1 MQSVVQSVELY
12 INYATAQSYS
22 CIFSTSSSSNLL
34 CGSHNWSFLLTCLLH
49 VICSVCVCLHEK
61 VRSLRAPKGKN
72 SSNAVKT
79 LSWNETTQN
88 KIGVLWIDLLLP
100 PPPIISNISSLN
112 THSVILILA
121 GVFFFFTKLRKC
133 KLRLVLSQTSNMTP
147 LLFPVVRNTAYYLIQ
162 GIFSR
167 QTSTLLNLLASI
179 QFAGQLKSMFSNSC
193 FEICTEI

>member
-1 MQSVVQSVELY
+1 MPQHK
-12 INYATAQSYS
+12 SYS
-22 CIFSTSSSSNLL
+22 CIFSTSSSSRLL
-34 CGSHNWSFLLTCLLH
+34 GGSHNWSFLLTCLLH

-61 VRSLRAPKGKN
+61 VRSLRAPKGKT
-72 SSNAVKT
+72 SSNAVKTQT

-88 KIGVLWIDLLLP
+88 KIGVLWIDP
-100 PPPIISNISSLN
+100 PPHPIISNISSLN

-121 GVFFFFTKLRKC
+121 GLFFFTKLRKC
-133 KLRLVLSQTSNMTP
+133 KLRLVLSQTSKMTP

>member
-1 MQSVVQSVELY
+1 MLASLQWRTFSHDMTLTWLYHHMFLTCKLLQEGTCSDFLIKSAFSEMQSVVQSVELY

-100 PPPIISNISSLN
+100 PPPSL
-112 THSVILILA
+112 VI
-121 GVFFFFTKLRKC
+121 FHH
-133 KLRLVLSQTSNMTP
+133 
-147 LLFPVVRNTAYYLIQ
+147 
-162 GIFSR
+162 
-167 QTSTLLNLLASI
+167 
-179 QFAGQLKSMFSNSC
+179 
-193 FEICTEI
+193 